1 MFMHFGQNLSV
12 RNAVIAQV
20 KKSHTKLLNSPNIWS
35 FLGMNTAVNVNLFP
49 SPLHFQHILE
59 R

>member
-1 MFMHFGQNLSV
+1 MHFGQNLSG
-12 RNAVIAQV
+12 RNAVFAQV
-20 KKSHTKLLNSPNIWS
+20 KKSHTKLLNLPNIWS